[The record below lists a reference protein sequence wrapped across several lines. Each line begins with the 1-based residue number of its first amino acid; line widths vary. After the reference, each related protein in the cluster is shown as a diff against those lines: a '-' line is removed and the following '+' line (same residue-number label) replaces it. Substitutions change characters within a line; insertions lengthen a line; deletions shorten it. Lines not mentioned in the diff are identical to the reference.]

1 MSLFRDPPRPDAA
14 GWAAVQKG
22 TKDLP
27 REVMWPQDKCTRC
40 KVYGSMD
47 FSTGKALCAECAD
60 QTVVQLASPVGLH
73 ERRSD
78 LQLNA

>member
-1 MSLFRDPPRPDAA
+1 MSLFRTPPRPDPE

-27 REVMWPQDKCTRC
+27 REVAWPQDQCTRC
-40 KVYGSMD
+40 KTYGSMD
-47 FSTGKALCAECAD
+47 FSTGKALCSGCSG

-73 ERRSD
+73 ERST
-78 LQLNA
+78 LELNA